1 MKSVVLCFPETP
13 RVAALALLASALL
26 FACAEQ
32 GASAPNSSGQPADA
46 QPDAPPADTDAS
58 LDNDDVIS
66 TVPGPNDCTGAGT
79 DAATARCLQPTQ
91 TPEYYIEQ
99 ALKYFDTLDTDA
111 DPLSIP
117 NYAAWVARWEWP
129 PWLLLTGIGAVDM
142 KEISDSLRLVD
153 PSTVPFRDCRF
164 FDEQPFARCYVS
176 FEYEEGPCPIYEEF
190 IFNDAG
196 EMTFIEAW
204 SDIDGLRPT
213 SEADRWG
220 EAADFPRLGTRI
232 PGLGRPDGQYVLT
245 SEPMRL
251 AAQRDAEIADFVRR
265 GLDFWPTWLAE
276 FQNAGDDFFAV
287 GCGWE

>member
-1 MKSVVLCFPETP
+1 MKTLHLYSPQNTVGM
-13 RVAALALLASALL
+13 ALAVLVAGLGFS
-26 FACAEQ
+26 CAEQ
-32 GASAPNSSGQPADA
+32 GEGQSQPADDTSD
-46 QPDAPPADTDAS
+46 DATNDVI
-58 LDNDDVIS
+58 DNDENSAGDGSVEGPL
-66 TVPGPNDCTGAGT
+66 VGPNDCTGADT
-79 DAATARCLQPTQ
+79 DAATARCLRPTRA
-91 TPEYYIEQ
+91 PEYYVEQ

-117 NYAAWVARWEWP
+117 DYAEWVARWEWP
-129 PWLLLTGIGAVDM
+129 PWLLLTGIGAADM
-142 KEISDSLRLVD
+142 VEISNSLRQVD

-164 FDEQPFARCYVS
+164 FQEQPFARCYVS

-220 EAADFPRLGTRI
+220 EALDFPRLGTRL
-232 PGLGRPDGQYVLT
+232 PGLGRPDGRYDLT
-245 SEPMRL
+245 SEAMRL
-251 AAQRDAEIADFVRR
+251 AAERDAEIADFVRR
-265 GLDFWPTWLAE
+265 GLDFWPTWLEE

>member
-1 MKSVVLCFPETP
+1 MKSAFSYFVRRSTSLTAFCVM
-13 RVAALALLASALL
+13 AALV
-26 FACAEQ
+26 CGCTEEAE
-32 GASAPNSSGQPADA
+32 SGGN
-46 QPDAPPADTDAS
+46 DAS
-58 LDNDDVIS
+58 DGAPDSAIEDTNQPSDVADGS
-66 TVPGPNDCTGAGT
+66 TDPAPGPNDCTGAGT
-79 DAATARCLQPTQ
+79 DAATARCLRPTQ

-117 NYAAWVARWEWP
+117 DYAEWVARWEWP

-164 FDEQPFARCYVS
+164 FEEQPFARCYVS

-213 SEADRWG
+213 SESDRWG

-232 PGLGRPDGQYVLT
+232 PGLGRPDGQYDLT
-245 SEPMRL
+245 GEAMRL
-251 AAQRDAEIADFVRR
+251 AAESDAEIADFVRR
-265 GLDFWPTWLAE
+265 GLDFWPTWLEE

-287 GCGWE
+287 GCGW